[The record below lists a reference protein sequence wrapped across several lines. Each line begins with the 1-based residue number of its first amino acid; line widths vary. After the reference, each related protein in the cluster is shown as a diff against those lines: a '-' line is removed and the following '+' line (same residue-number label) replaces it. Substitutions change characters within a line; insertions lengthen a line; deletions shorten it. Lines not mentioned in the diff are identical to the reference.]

1 MSDMDESK
9 YALIGGVA
17 TADEAYRKLIW
28 HIDEARNQCLVI
40 SHLRMSEDDNH
51 SKLIAKG
58 WAGMEEMLAMTQEQV
73 RQIAM
78 KRGGK

>member
-1 MSDMDESK
+1 MSDFKETK
-9 YALIGGVA
+9 YAQIGGVA
-17 TADEAYRKLIW
+17 TIEEAYRKLQW

-40 SHLRMSEDDNH
+40 SHLRMAGDDNQ

-58 WAGMEEMLAMTQEQV
+58 WAGMEEMLAMVQEQV

-78 KRGGK
+78 RKMS